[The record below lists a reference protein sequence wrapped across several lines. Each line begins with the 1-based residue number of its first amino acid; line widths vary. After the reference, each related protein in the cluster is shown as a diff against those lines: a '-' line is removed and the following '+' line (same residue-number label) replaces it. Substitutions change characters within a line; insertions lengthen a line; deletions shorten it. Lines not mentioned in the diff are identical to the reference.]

1 MQRTGLEPGR
11 ITYSAA
17 VVTYKRGKQP
27 GIALELL
34 EDMQGAGLGPG
45 MTSYCAAICA
55 CEMGELPDVALEI
68 LRTCGGKGW
77 NPACHLRCCDQRLR
91 FGQAAGHGLGAP

>member
-1 MQRTGLEPGR
+1 M
-11 ITYSAA
+11 
-17 VVTYKRGKQP
+17 
-27 GIALELL
+27 ELL

-68 LRTCGGKGW
+68 LRNAAERAGTPHVIYGAAICACDLGKQPGIAW
-77 NPACHLRCCDQRLR
+77 ELLEHFAGILRHRL
-91 FGQAAGHGLGAP
+91 H